1 MSGPTNNHA
10 LSELDQKI
18 ADILAKMAK
27 EQKIID
33 ASNAIRMAT
42 RNQDVLR
49 KTDAEEREARRS
61 LEYFQATL
69 GQLKSKRDQLI
80 HGQQSPQDRTS
91 PQDSF
96 GYQGGSQ
103 FSQRSAGYDKDR
115 SLPSPPLYANDPDP
129 TGPVYDHVPRPKQ
142 YTNLGQWTAR
152 FGSLFLSLL

>member
-1 MSGPTNNHA
+1 MSGTTNNHA

-80 HGQQSPQDRTS
+80 HGQHSPQDRTS

-96 GYQGGSQ
+96 AYQGSSQ
-103 FSQRSAGYDKDR
+103 FSQKSAGYDKDR
-115 SLPSPPLYANDPDP
+115 SLPSPPLYANDADP
-129 TGPVYDHVPRPKQ
+129 TGPVYDHIPRPKQ
-142 YTNLGQWTAR
+142 YTNLGQ
-152 FGSLFLSLL
+152 